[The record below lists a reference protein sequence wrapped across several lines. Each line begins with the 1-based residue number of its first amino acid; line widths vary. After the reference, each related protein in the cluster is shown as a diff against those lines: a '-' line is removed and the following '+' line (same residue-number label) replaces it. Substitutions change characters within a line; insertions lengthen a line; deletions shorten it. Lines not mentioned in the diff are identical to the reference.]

1 MRPLSATEAISPAIE
16 RTRTVLFHP
25 FKPGRAWKLS
35 ITAYL
40 STLGMFYLPTS
51 IFSFAAGASQPHK
64 TVAALLL
71 SAGFSAIISIVSFVF
86 FIIGVRMEFVLF
98 DIVLLNEKFVAP
110 SWRRHVPHSWR
121 WVGFKLLF
129 SLAVSALCGP
139 FFYFAYARLFPRI
152 ATAHPVTPG
161 QLPPHFFATLAS
173 IYLIIGIPF
182 GLAMLV
188 SAVLTNF
195 ALPSVALDDTT
206 VREALRRTFSLFS
219 AEPGPVSLFVFFK
232 VILAIAAFLAMETV
246 VLIVEILCFIPIGLI
261 ALAGWFLLRSAGD
274 IGHILML
281 VGAVTLLIVF
291 AVIAIY
297 VSTVAVG
304 SVYVFFQAY
313 ALYFLGGR
321 YPTLGNLLEP
331 PYQPVSYAPPPPPPV
346 PISIPPP
353 APAI

>member
-16 RTRTVLFHP
+16 RARTVLFNP
-25 FKPGRAWKLS
+25 FKPGRTWKLS

-51 IFSFAAGASQPHK
+51 VFSFAAGASQPHK
-64 TVAALLL
+64 SMAALLL
-71 SAGFSAIISIVSFVF
+71 SAGLSAIISIVSFVF

-139 FFYFAYARLFPRI
+139 FLYFAYARLFPRI
-152 ATAHPVTPG
+152 VIAHSAATPG

-182 GLAMLV
+182 GLAMLI

-219 AEPGPVSLFVFFK
+219 AEPGAVSLFIGLKAV
-232 VILAIAAFLAMETV
+232 LAIAAFLAMETV
-246 VLIVEILCFIPIGLI
+246 ILIAEILCFIPIGLV
-261 ALAGWFLLRSAGD
+261 ALAGWFLFRSAGD
-274 IGHILML
+274 IGHILMV
-281 VGAVTLLIVF
+281 VGAVILLIVF

-297 VSTVAVG
+297 ISTVAVG

-331 PYQPVSYAPPPPPPV
+331 PYQPVTYAPPPPPL
-346 PISIPPP
+346 PIPIPPP
-353 APAI
+353 QAAI